1 MRVQENIKKN
11 CGILDSKSAILT
23 MVLVLSL
30 FQTVQ
35 ALEWER
41 IFGGESPGI
50 KITDERPVCW
60 FSPIDYEIEEPYIFK
75 ASNLRF
81 DSLDGVLE
89 YYAKGTGLGGTY
101 HYSVHLYETKYNHLS
116 QTTGF
121 KEDRYYPASGN
132 AYHIEISGVSYDP
145 SGNVEDDYSASI
157 SPTEPPPPD
166 RPEKATNP

>member
-1 MRVQENIKKN
+1 MRTQKNIKKKSRT
-11 CGILDSKSAILT
+11 LDSKVTILA

-30 FQTVQ
+30 FQTAG

-60 FSPIDYEIEEPYIFK
+60 FSPIDYEIEEPYTFK

-116 QTTGF
+116 QTTAF
-121 KEDRYYPASGN
+121 KEDRYYPASEN
-132 AYHIEISGVSYDP
+132 AYHIEISGNTHSLLKVRGCTIFFSYQL
-145 SGNVEDDYSASI
+145 
-157 SPTEPPPPD
+157 
-166 RPEKATNP
+166 RM